1 MNAVVAGLRREADQF
16 IASMPGDVAA
26 TFSADQH
33 SAIAGVLHQ
42 RAWRRSRINVRVS
55 LPLLSRRVFLTLV
68 AGIDKR
74 SAARRADER
83 SIHPLR
89 TLGNLLF
96 MGTLLAVPYGA
107 LAIGLLVQSSILEF

>member
-1 MNAVVAGLRREADQF
+1 MNVVAAGLRSDQF
-16 IASMPGDVAA
+16 LASMPGDVAA

-42 RAWRRSRINVRVS
+42 RAWRRPTVNVRVS
-55 LPLLSRRVFLTLV
+55 LPLLSRRFFLTLV

-74 SAARRADER
+74 GAARRANER

-89 TLGNLLF
+89 TLANLLF
-96 MGTLLAVPYGA
+96 MGALLAALYGA

>member
-1 MNAVVAGLRREADQF
+1 MNVVAAGLRREADQF
-16 IASMPGDVAA
+16 LASMPGDVAA

-33 SAIAGVLHQ
+33 HAIAGVLRQ
-42 RAWRRSRINVRVS
+42 RAWRRPRVNIRGS
-55 LPLLSRRVFLTLV
+55 LPLLSRRYFLTLV

-74 SAARRADER
+74 SANER

-96 MGTLLAVPYGA
+96 MGALLAALYGA

>member
-1 MNAVVAGLRREADQF
+1 MNVVAAGLRREADQF

-26 TFSADQH
+26 TFSTDQH
-33 SAIAGVLHQ
+33 RAIAGVLRQ
-42 RAWRRSRINVRVS
+42 RAWRRPKVNVRIS
-55 LPLLSRRVFLTLV
+55 LPVLSRRYFLTLV
-68 AGIDKR
+68 SGIDKR
-74 SAARRADER
+74 SAARRENER

-96 MGTLLAVPYGA
+96 MGALLVALYGA

>member
-1 MNAVVAGLRREADQF
+1 MNVVAAGLRREADQF
-16 IASMPGDVAA
+16 LASMPGDVAA

-33 SAIAGVLHQ
+33 HAIAGVLRQ
-42 RAWRRSRINVRVS
+42 RAWRRPRVNIRGS
-55 LPLLSRRVFLTLV
+55 LPLLSRRYFLTLV

-74 SAARRADER
+74 SAARRAKER

-96 MGTLLAVPYGA
+96 MGTVLVALYGA
-107 LAIGLLVQSSILEF
+107 LAIGFLVQSSILEF